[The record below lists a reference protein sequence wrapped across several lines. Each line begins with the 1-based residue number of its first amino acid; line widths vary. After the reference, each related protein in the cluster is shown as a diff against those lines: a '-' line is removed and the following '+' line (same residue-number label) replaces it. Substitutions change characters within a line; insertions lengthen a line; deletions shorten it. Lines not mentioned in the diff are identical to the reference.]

1 MAWERGHDS
10 IEGSVERQNP
20 LKGKGHETICGRLCT
35 PGTGEGV
42 ENPDWFCQRLEKGNR
57 PPIVEKLREATKK
70 AAEDKAFNEMIEK
83 PGDEV
88 YYLHGDEVMK
98 HIQKEAK
105 TISEIDQELVKEAPK
120 K

>member
-1 MAWERGHDS
+1 MKYFYDKFETYTWQYISDTHSHSTQAEVIVDIPPATEFRIHITRFPSGAGADPHT
-10 IEGSVERQNP
+10 
-20 LKGKGHETICGRLCT
+20 HE
-35 PGTGEGV
+35 
-42 ENPDWFCQRLEKGNR
+42 W
-57 PPIVEKLREATKK
+57 EKLREATKK
-70 AAEDKAFNEMIEK
+70 TAEDKAFNEMIEK

>member
-1 MAWERGHDS
+1 
-10 IEGSVERQNP
+10 
-20 LKGKGHETICGRLCT
+20 
-35 PGTGEGV
+35 
-42 ENPDWFCQRLEKGNR
+42 
-57 PPIVEKLREATKK
+57 
-70 AAEDKAFNEMIEK
+70 MIEK